1 MLAGS
6 SRRVKKGPGRRPQS
20 AKRARFA
27 ELRARG
33 WGLKA
38 VAKEI
43 GISHT
48 TAKNWHRGNKR
59 YKDGKVVGFTPP
71 LDRLEVRP
79 INVRFLS
86 QDERILI
93 GDMRREGM
101 SLRKIAAE
109 LGRSPS
115 TISREIRRNGT
126 KTRGYRPF
134 DAHRKAVH
142 RRVRRH
148 RRRVHHDVELRRLIG
163 ELLAVRWSPGQIS
176 RHLRVRFPDQPE
188 RWLCHEAIYQAIYEP
203 GSALVR
209 PMRVA
214 PFTPSPLRSGRTH
227 RRAQYRNHKRKPRFE
242 QPMQSIHQRPFK
254 PEDRSEPGHW
264 EGDLIIGKNQGSAI
278 GTLVERATRV
288 VRLLH
293 LTGRDSATLHTAIRE
308 RMSDLPP
315 ALFRSITWDQGIE
328 MARHRTIAAEFDI
341 DVFFADAHSPWQRG
355 SNEQTNG
362 LLRQYF
368 PKGTN
373 LRPHSPE
380 HLRAVE
386 DELNGRP
393 RRVLEDRTPAELMT
407 ALLAS

>member
-1 MLAGS
+1 MLEGS
-6 SRRVKKGPGRRPQS
+6 SRRRNRQPGRRPQS

-33 WGLKA
+33 WGLMA
-38 VAKEI
+38 IAKEI
-43 GISHT
+43 GISRS
-48 TAKNWHRGNKR
+48 TAKNWHRGNKQYR
-59 YKDGKVVGFTPP
+59 DGKVVGFTPP
-71 LDRLEVRP
+71 LDQLEARL
-79 INVRFLS
+79 ISDRFLS

-93 GDMRREGM
+93 GDMRREGL
-101 SLRKIAAE
+101 SVRSIAAS
-109 LGRSPS
+109 LGRAPS
-115 TISREIRRNGT
+115 TISREVRRNGT
-126 KTRGYRPF
+126 QANGYNPF
-134 DAHRKAVH
+134 NAHRKAVL

-148 RRRVHHDVELRRLIG
+148 RRRVHHDAELRRLIG

-176 RHLRVRFPDQPE
+176 RHLRIRFPDHPE
-188 RWLCHEAIYQAIYEP
+188 RWLCHESIYQAVYEP

-214 PFTPSPLRSGRTH
+214 PFTPSRLRSGRTH
-227 RRAQYRNHKRKPRFE
+227 RRAQYRSHKRRPRFE
-242 QPMQSIHQRPFK
+242 QPMLSIRERPFE

-278 GTLVERATRV
+278 GTLVERTTRT

-293 LTGRDSATLHTAIRE
+293 LTSRDSATLQAAIRD

-328 MARHRTIAAEFDI
+328 MARHRMIAAEFGI

-373 LRPHSPE
+373 LHVHTPK

-393 RRVLEDRTPAELMT
+393 RLVLEGRSPSDLFTR
-407 ALLAS
+407 LLTS